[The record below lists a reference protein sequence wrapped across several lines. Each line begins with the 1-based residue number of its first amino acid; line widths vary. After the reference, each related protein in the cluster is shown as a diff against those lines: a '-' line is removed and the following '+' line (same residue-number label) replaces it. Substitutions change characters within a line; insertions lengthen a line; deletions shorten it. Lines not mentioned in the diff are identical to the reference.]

1 MGKIKT
7 KDAET
12 PTSVYGAEFADE
24 SFHVKHTEV
33 GLIGMCKRSGL
44 QHTNMSQFYIT
55 TGAPLSYLDGQN
67 VVFGRVIEGMSAIR
81 AIEQLETVNEKPS
94 EAVKI
99 VKTGAYKME

>member
-1 MGKIKT
+1 
-7 KDAET
+7 
-12 PTSVYGAEFADE
+12 
-24 SFHVKHTEV
+24 
-33 GLIGMCKRSGL
+33 
-44 QHTNMSQFYIT
+44 
-55 TGAPLSYLDGQN
+55 LDGQN